1 MCTGIS
7 AGFSHTIQLEG
18 IQVRYTHS
26 GEAGRMKSTLGGGES
41 QSSQGHPGGNFVT
54 PAPAPPPLWP
64 HLARH
69 ILLPCQIHPGHPG
82 GGGGASLASLMT
94 SPKPVPAPKNKPRRI
109 LWKFSRRL
117 GLFPCFDEYG
127 TTSAQRPASVCDAGR
142 VLSRRCTNV
151 SACGARKTWEIR
163 SGSCC

>member
-1 MCTGIS
+1 MS
-7 AGFSHTIQLEG
+7 RVHRDHNGFSHTIQFEG

-54 PAPAPPPLWP
+54 PAPAPPPSGPTWP
-64 HLARH
+64 GTYFCPVRYTPATR
-69 ILLPCQIHPGHPG
+69 GEA
-82 GGGGASLASLMT
+82 GGGASLASLMT
-94 SPKPVPAPKNKPRRI
+94 SPKPVPAPINKPRRI

-117 GLFPCFDEYG
+117 GLFPCFDKYG

-142 VLSRRCTNV
+142 ALSRRCTNV
-151 SACGARKTWEIR
+151 SAWEIR
-163 SGSCC
+163 SGMRDS